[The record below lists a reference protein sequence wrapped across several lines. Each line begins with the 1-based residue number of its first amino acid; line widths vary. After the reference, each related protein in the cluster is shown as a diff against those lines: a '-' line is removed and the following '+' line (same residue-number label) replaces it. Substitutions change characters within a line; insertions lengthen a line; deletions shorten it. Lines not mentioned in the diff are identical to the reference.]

1 MKAGGSLHNP
11 DDFVL
16 YLTEPAAYCK
26 LVLPPTQFWQL
37 HAAVQAHATML
48 REQRLPIPAEAVTDV
63 GDE

>member
-48 REQRLPIPAEAVTDV
+48 REQRLPIPAEAVTEV
-63 GDE
+63 E